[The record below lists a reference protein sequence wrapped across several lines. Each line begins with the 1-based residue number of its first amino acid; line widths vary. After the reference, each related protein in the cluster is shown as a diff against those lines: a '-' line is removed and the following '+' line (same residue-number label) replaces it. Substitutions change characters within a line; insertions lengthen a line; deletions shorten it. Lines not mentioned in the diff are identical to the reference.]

1 MKKSIHFAIL
11 ILIIILLTTP
21 STTTFAGGD
30 FTFNPSFEFRG
41 EYDDNINFDNRYKI
55 SDWLGVFIPSLKA
68 RWQTPRL
75 NVNGSAAAEIR
86 RFNTETR
93 FNDEYQRYRLDTSY
107 QVLER
112 LSIEAGA
119 SYTKDSTLDSELEET
134 GIVENLYGRDRYTLS
149 TGIHYQLGE
158 RVATNLNYS
167 YGDTSYDSPFNSDYD
182 SHSVVGSISYLFR
195 NQRDQ
200 VFLQP
205 SYYYY
210 ESDHNKVNN
219 YGFSLGWNRSLSET
233 LNISCYVGCRYTD
246 SEYFYDIYVPA
257 FDPEHGIIWQK
268 RKISTNETDFGGT
281 ADMSLSGRTET
292 LTYKIAYNRDLSYT
306 SSGSPIDRDK
316 FTGSIGWRIT
326 ERLRSGFDCGLYF
339 SKANDDFSNEDS
351 IYLYLHPHIS
361 YRLFKNHH
369 LQLHYRYARTKDD
382 TLKKNDTY
390 DRSRVWLALVL
401 NFPKLLD

>member
-21 STTTFAGGD
+21 SATTFAGGD

-55 SDWLGVFIPSLKA
+55 CDWLGVFIPSLKA

-112 LSIEAGA
+112 LSVEAGA

-167 YGDTSYDSPFNSDYD
+167 YGDTSYDSPLIQTTTPTALSAASAIFFAINVTRYSCN
-182 SHSVVGSISYLFR
+182 HLITIMNQTTTKSI
-195 NQRDQ
+195 
-200 VFLQP
+200 
-205 SYYYY
+205 
-210 ESDHNKVNN
+210 
-219 YGFSLGWNRSLSET
+219 
-233 LNISCYVGCRYTD
+233 ITD
-246 SEYFYDIYVPA
+246 SVWA
-257 FDPEHGIIWQK
+257 
-268 RKISTNETDFGGT
+268 GT
-281 ADMSLSGRTET
+281 AL
-292 LTYKIAYNRDLSYT
+292 
-306 SSGSPIDRDK
+306 
-316 FTGSIGWRIT
+316 
-326 ERLRSGFDCGLYF
+326 
-339 SKANDDFSNEDS
+339 
-351 IYLYLHPHIS
+351 
-361 YRLFKNHH
+361 
-369 LQLHYRYARTKDD
+369 
-382 TLKKNDTY
+382 
-390 DRSRVWLALVL
+390 
-401 NFPKLLD
+401 

>member
-1 MKKSIHFAIL
+1 MKKHFYFVIL
-11 ILIIILLTTP
+11 SLIIPTLTIP
-21 STTTFAGGD
+21 PANTFASGD
-30 FTFNPSFEFRG
+30 FTFNPSLECRS
-41 EYDDNINFDNRYKI
+41 EYDDNINFDNKNEI

-75 NVNGSAAAEIR
+75 NVDGSAAAEIR

-93 FNDEYQRYRLDTSY
+93 FNDEYQRYKLDTAY

-149 TGIHYQLGE
+149 TGFHYQLGE
-158 RVATNLNYS
+158 RVATNLNYN

-210 ESDHNKVNN
+210 KSDNNKVDN
-219 YGFSLGWNRSLSET
+219 YGFSLGWNRALSET
-233 LNISCYVGCRYTD
+233 LNLSCYVGCRYTN
-246 SEYFYDIYVPA
+246 SEYFYHIFVPV
-257 FDPEHGIIWQK
+257 FNPEHGIIWQK
-268 RKISTNETDFGGT
+268 RKISANETDFGGT

-316 FTGSIGWRIT
+316 LTGSIGWRIT

-339 SKANDDFSNEDS
+339 SKSNDDFSNEDS
-351 IYLYLHPHIS
+351 TYLYLHPHLS
-361 YRLFKNHH
+361 YRLYKNHQ

-382 TLKKNDTY
+382 TLKENDTY

-401 NFPKLLD
+401 KFPKLLD